1 MRTPINEEAQ
11 NKGETL
17 QCERV
22 QCGKAHAPF
31 LDQKPRKYVN
41 TAGSDVQNR
50 FKKLVKCDSDHD
62 PRLHVRSNFLD
73 GSSQGCQSSAEHESA
88 DVK

>member
-22 QCGKAHAPF
+22 QCGKARTPF
-31 LDQKPRKYVN
+31 LDQKPPKYVK
-41 TAGSDVQNR
+41 TAGSEVQNR
-50 FKKLVKCDSDHD
+50 YNKFVTCYSDND
-62 PRLHVRSNFLD
+62 PRLHVRSKFLD